1 MVYEKTLCYGTLN
14 PDLIYF
20 IEDLPEAGGDIRS
33 NNYNIRAGGTAINCA
48 ENIANWGM
56 SVSVLGNSIGKDA
69 LGEYLLSELK
79 DKNILHEEIILTDN
93 PTPTCSIFVDRDGER
108 TIVSS
113 GYSNCT
119 WNKLSEVKNFQ
130 SLLVDRYSIP
140 NIKNSITEIK
150 KSGVFVVQ
158 AGYEYPIDYEIDFL
172 VVSKDEIDVIEAENL
187 LNNELVSRILLTH
200 SNFPARL
207 ISSEGAIEITPPDF
221 KTVNATGAGDVTAAY
236 IAANG
241 VEDIISTIKNA
252 CAAGAI
258 LAGTGEL
265 PTLEKIAEISELV
278 DVSPR

>member
-113 GYSNCT
+113 GYSNCP

-200 SNFPARL
+200 SNLPARL

>member
-172 VVSKDEIDVIEAENL
+172 VVSKDEIGVIEAENL

-200 SNFPARL
+200 SNLPARL

>member
-187 LNNELVSRILLTH
+187 LNNELVSRILLTQ
-200 SNFPARL
+200 SNLPARL

>member
-20 IEDLPEAGGDIRS
+20 IDDLPEAGGDIRS

-48 ENIANWGM
+48 ENIANWGI

-69 LGEYLLSELK
+69 LGEYLLSELRE
-79 DKNILHEEIILTDN
+79 KNILHEEIILTDN

-113 GYSNCT
+113 GYSNCS
-119 WNKLSEVKNFQ
+119 WNTLSEVKNFQ

-140 NIKNSITEIK
+140 NVKNSITEIK

-200 SNFPARL
+200 SNLPARL

-221 KTVNATGAGDVTAAY
+221 KTINATGAGDVTAAY

>member
-1 MVYEKTLCYGTLN
+1 MVYKKTLCYGTLN

-20 IEDLPEAGGDIRS
+20 IDDLPEAGGDIRS

-69 LGEYLLSELK
+69 LGEYLLSELR
-79 DKNILHEEIILTDN
+79 DKNISHEEIILNDS
-93 PTPTCSIFVDRDGER
+93 PTPTCSIFVDRGGER

-200 SNFPARL
+200 SNLPARL

-221 KTVNATGAGDVTAAY
+221 KTINATGAGDVTAAY

>member
-69 LGEYLLSELK
+69 LGKYLLSELK

-200 SNFPARL
+200 SNLPARL

>member
-1 MVYEKTLCYGTLN
+1 MNPTRKRRIYSILLVLFFSISGISLILYSLN
-14 PDLIYF
+14 TNLDYF
-20 IEDLPEAGGDIRS
+20 FTP
-33 NNYNIRAGGTAINCA
+33 T
-48 ENIANWGM
+48 
-56 SVSVLGNSIGKDA
+56 
-69 LGEYLLSELK
+69 ELK

-200 SNFPARL
+200 SNLPARL

>member
-1 MVYEKTLCYGTLN
+1 MVYKKTLCYGTLN

-20 IEDLPEAGGDIRS
+20 IDDLPEAGGDIRS

-48 ENIANWGM
+48 ENIANWGI

-69 LGEYLLSELK
+69 LGEYLLSELR
-79 DKNILHEEIILTDN
+79 DKNILHEEIILNDS

-140 NIKNSITEIK
+140 NIKNSIPEIK

-200 SNFPARL
+200 SNLPARL

-221 KTVNATGAGDVTAAY
+221 KTINATGAGDVTAAY

>member
-20 IEDLPEAGGDIRS
+20 IDDLPEAGGDIRS

-69 LGEYLLSELK
+69 LGEYLLSELR
-79 DKNILHEEIILTDN
+79 DKNISHEEIILNDS
-93 PTPTCSIFVDRDGER
+93 PTPTCSIFVDKGGER

-200 SNFPARL
+200 SNLPARL

-221 KTVNATGAGDVTAAY
+221 KTINATGAGDVTAAY

>member
-172 VVSKDEIDVIEAENL
+172 VVSKDEL
-187 LNNELVSRILLTH
+187 LFIPLLLDPCFF
-200 SNFPARL
+200 S
-207 ISSEGAIEITPPDF
+207 
-221 KTVNATGAGDVTAAY
+221 KV
-236 IAANG
+236 
-241 VEDIISTIKNA
+241 
-252 CAAGAI
+252 
-258 LAGTGEL
+258 
-265 PTLEKIAEISELV
+265 
-278 DVSPR
+278 

>member
-69 LGEYLLSELK
+69 LGEYLLSELI

-200 SNFPARL
+200 SNLPARL

>member
-119 WNKLSEVKNFQ
+119 WNKLSEVKNLQ

-200 SNFPARL
+200 SNLPARL

>member
-1 MVYEKTLCYGTLN
+1 M
-14 PDLIYF
+14 
-20 IEDLPEAGGDIRS
+20 
-33 NNYNIRAGGTAINCA
+33 
-48 ENIANWGM
+48 
-56 SVSVLGNSIGKDA
+56 
-69 LGEYLLSELK
+69 
-79 DKNILHEEIILTDN
+79 
-93 PTPTCSIFVDRDGER
+93 
-108 TIVSS
+108 
-113 GYSNCT
+113 
-119 WNKLSEVKNFQ
+119 
-130 SLLVDRYSIP
+130 
-140 NIKNSITEIK
+140 
-150 KSGVFVVQ
+150 
-158 AGYEYPIDYEIDFL
+158 

-200 SNFPARL
+200 SNLPARL

-221 KTVNATGAGDVTAAY
+221 KTINATGAGDVTAAY

>member
-200 SNFPARL
+200 SNLPARL
-207 ISSEGAIEITPPDF
+207 IRSEGAIEITPPDF

>member
-172 VVSKDEIDVIEAENL
+172 VVSKDEIGVIEAENL

-200 SNFPARL
+200 SNLPARL

-221 KTVNATGAGDVTAAY
+221 KTVNATGAVDVTAAY

>member
-20 IEDLPEAGGDIRS
+20 IDDLPEAGGDIRS

-69 LGEYLLSELK
+69 LGEYLLSELR
-79 DKNILHEEIILTDN
+79 DKNILHEEVILTDN

-140 NIKNSITEIK
+140 NVKNSITEIK

-187 LNNELVSRILLTH
+187 LNNELVSRILLTQ
-200 SNFPARL
+200 SNLPARL